1 MPPSL
6 PTPPVVP
13 WAEWYAKRARIP
25 GQGRHILFVG
35 PTQSGKTVL
44 ARKLAELRSFV
55 VVFGTKARDSS
66 LDAYLADGYRR
77 IESWPPKPKDIR
89 PDSTGAVR
97 LLLWPKIVKREDLRR
112 HRDHYARCLE
122 DAFIEG
128 HWTIVADEGLYLAS
142 RKGLNLDQ
150 ELADVAF
157 GAASNKVSLYLCL
170 QRPSGL
176 SRVTWSS
183 VSDAMVFHLGVT
195 NDIRELASLGVYDPR
210 EAAHAIKQLQGHA
223 FLDLPCRGGAEWS
236 ISEVDLRD
244 T

>member
-1 MPPSL
+1 M
-6 PTPPVVP
+6 PTPPSTPKVLDWSQWLERRRRV
-13 WAEWYAKRARIP
+13 P
-25 GQGRHILFVG
+25 GQGRHVLFVG

-55 VVFGTKARDSS
+55 IVFGTKAHDSS

-77 IESWPPKPKDIR
+77 IYEWPPKPKELR
-89 PDSTGAVR
+89 PDASGAVR
-97 LLLWPKIVKREDLRR
+97 LILWPKIVKREDLRR

-122 DAFIEG
+122 DAFLEG

-150 ELADVAF
+150 ELADVAY

-195 NDIRELASLGVYDPR
+195 NDIRELASLGTYDPR
-210 EAAHAIKQLQGHA
+210 EAAAAIKNLRGHQ
-223 FLDLPCRGGAEWS
+223 FLELPCRGGAEWS
-236 ISEVDLRD
+236 VSEVRL
-244 T
+244 